1 MRLHA
6 SAVAVAGKG
15 VLILGASGTGKS
27 ALALQLMA
35 YGAQL
40 VSDDQ
45 TVIRDVDGWPVAC
58 SPDEIRGA
66 IEARGIGLLAAEALP
81 SARIAL
87 AVDMDKTESERLPP
101 ERNFALPGRPVVL
114 LHKLESP
121 YFAAAILQYIKAGK
135 ARL

>member
-101 ERNFALPGRPVVL
+101 ERSFALPGRPVVL
-114 LHKLESP
+114 LHKLESL